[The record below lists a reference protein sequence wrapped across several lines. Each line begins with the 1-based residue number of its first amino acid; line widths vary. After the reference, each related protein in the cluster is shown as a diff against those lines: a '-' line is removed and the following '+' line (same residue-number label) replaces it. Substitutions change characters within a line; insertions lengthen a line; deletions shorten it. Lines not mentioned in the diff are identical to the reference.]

1 LPAKDREQPRL
12 NIPTDENTYTT
23 LKIKAFQ
30 DRLPYYKL
38 ANFFIGLGLWLH
50 DRLGFIESQKF
61 VAENY
66 PLLFLEAVRRRPRPE
81 RVSER
86 FSFSTRSSP
95 EVEAFLHRKRRCLK
109 NENNQNA

>member
-1 LPAKDREQPRL
+1 MPAKDREQPRL

-23 LKIKAFQ
+23 LKIKAFP

-66 PLLFLEAVRRRPRPE
+66 PLLFLEAVRRELAQKEFPKIQLLDE
-81 RVSER
+81 IIA
-86 FSFSTRSSP
+86 